1 MDLPFEHI
9 LSLLKTEP
17 GSGLA
22 QTVLLLM
29 LWLNTRGLKKELVA
43 FKDALTKLE
52 VGYEV
57 RLTNIEN
64 ENKHMDQ
71 RLTLIEKS

>member
-22 QTVLLLM
+22 QTILLFL
-29 LWLNTRGLKKELVA
+29 LWLNSKGLKKELIA
-43 FKDALTKLE
+43 LKDALTRLE
-52 VGYEV
+52 VGHEV
-57 RLTNIEN
+57 RIVNLEN
-64 ENKHMDQ
+64 ENKHIDQ
-71 RLTLIEKS
+71 RLTLIEKN